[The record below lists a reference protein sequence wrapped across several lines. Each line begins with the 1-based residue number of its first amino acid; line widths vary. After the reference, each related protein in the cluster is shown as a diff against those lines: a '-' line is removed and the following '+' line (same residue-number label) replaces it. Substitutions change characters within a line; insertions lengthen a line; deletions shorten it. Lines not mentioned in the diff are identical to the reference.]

1 MADHAGKRR
10 DSLFEILPVVQ
21 AYGLEFDAAVTV
33 LSK

>member
-10 DSLFEILPVVQ
+10 DSLFEISPVEL